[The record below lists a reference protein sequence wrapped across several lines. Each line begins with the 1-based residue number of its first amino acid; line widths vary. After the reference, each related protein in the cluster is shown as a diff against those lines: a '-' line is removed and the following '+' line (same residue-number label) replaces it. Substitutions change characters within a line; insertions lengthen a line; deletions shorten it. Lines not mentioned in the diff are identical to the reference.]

1 MVHHT
6 MPTKMSSAPRASNS
20 NKVMQTILGSGLVG
34 AALLAS
40 LLLAGCAGPS
50 HQPLPAPAD
59 QPAPSMGEAPDTNG
73 QADVEA
79 ALRWAAAQPLPPPI
93 QRPRA
98 QWKPVPWSD
107 LPGLP
112 ADVTA
117 ADWHGAW
124 DAWIRSCSRTS
135 TPSAAQ
141 WAEVCRQVRPLS
153 LASPASQLAWMVRN
167 LQPYRVTAADGNMP
181 QGLLTGYYEPELP
194 ASRART
200 PRHTTPLY
208 APPAGLNN
216 RQPWFS
222 RQDIDSRADVQA
234 LLTGR
239 ELVWLDNPI
248 DALIVQIQGSAR
260 VRVTEPDGSEKVVRL
275 GFAGHN
281 GHTYRSV
288 GRWLLDRKAITD
300 ASWAA
305 IKVWAAQNPDQVSA
319 MLWSNPRTVFF
330 REEALSAQDAQAGP
344 RGAQGV
350 PLTPQRSVAV
360 DPEAVPY
367 GTPLWLNST
376 GPSRLIQRLVLA
388 QDTGAAIT
396 GPARADYFSGWGD
409 NALAIAQGLRQPLQ
423 MWTLWPR

>member
-1 MVHHT
+1 
-6 MPTKMSSAPRASNS
+6 
-20 NKVMQTILGSGLVG
+20 MQPILGSRLAG
-34 AALLAS
+34 AS
-40 LLLAGCAGPS
+40 LMACLLTSLFLAGCAGPRPS
-50 HQPLPAPAD
+50 PLPTPAE
-59 QPAPSMGEAPDTNG
+59 QPASAPDLGEAPDATG
-73 QADVEA
+73 QAEVDA
-79 ALRWAAAQPLPPPI
+79 ALRWAATQPLPPTI
-93 QRPRA
+93 QRSRA
-98 QWKPVPWSD
+98 QWKPAPWTD
-107 LPGLP
+107 LPGLQ
-112 ADVTA
+112 ADWITT
-117 ADWHGAW
+117 DWHGAW
-124 DAWIRSCSRTS
+124 DAWIRSCSRTNG
-135 TPSAAQ
+135 PSAAL

-153 LASPASQLAWMVRN
+153 LASPASQLAWMVRH
-167 LQPYRVTAADGNMP
+167 LQPYRVATADGTVP
-181 QGLLTGYYEPELP
+181 PGLLTGYYEPELS
-194 ASRART
+194 ASRVRT
-200 PRHTTPLY
+200 LRHTTPLY
-208 APPAGLNN
+208 APPAGLNS

-222 RQDIDSRADVQA
+222 RQDIDSRSDVQA
-234 LLTGR
+234 QLAGR

-260 VRVTEPDGSEKVVRL
+260 VRVTESDGSEKVVRL

-330 REEALSAQDAQAGP
+330 KEEALSAQDAQAGP

-367 GTPLWLNST
+367 GTPLWLHSP
-376 GPSRLIQRLVLA
+376 GPVRQVQRVVLA

-396 GPARADYFSGWGD
+396 GPARADYFAGWGD
-409 NALAIAQGLRQPLQ
+409 SALAIAQGLRQPLN
-423 MWTLWPR
+423 MWVLWPR